1 MRRKSTKTAIQPSH
15 PISQRITVSAIYA
28 AHACV
33 CARASEGEA
42 HDKRSVLSILSRRD
56 VLKGILLL
64 INSWEPKEKGTFCG
78 FAKIIER
85 KKKWWG
91 GCALLVSIL
100 LDTRCARRYVLIER
114 HIISGQLSYLL
125 FTALWETL
133 VARRT
138 AVTYNISRSNGAP
151 IHVQKKP

>member
-42 HDKRSVLSILSRRD
+42 HDKRSVIHLIQTRCFERNSVINKFMRAKRKRNILR
-56 VLKGILLL
+56 LCK
-64 INSWEPKEKGTFCG
+64 NYWK
-78 FAKIIER
+78 